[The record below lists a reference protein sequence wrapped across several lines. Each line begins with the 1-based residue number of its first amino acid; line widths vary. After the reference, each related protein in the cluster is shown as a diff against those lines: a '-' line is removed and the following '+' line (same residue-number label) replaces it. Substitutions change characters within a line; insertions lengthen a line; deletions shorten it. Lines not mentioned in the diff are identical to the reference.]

1 MLRRILPHVAIVLSN
16 MYIVFYLIDRVNS
29 AMSFIDNK
37 LTKALLVLLSLV
49 STFNAALL
57 IRDAQKRAARE
68 QARVPG
74 TASRPRTVP
83 RRPKHERAPQRGAA
97 DPAHPCKPP
106 PHPLWLSSL

>member
-37 LTKALLVLLSLV
+37 LTKALLVLLSLA

-68 QARVPG
+68 QARAREQLHDREPARAVRS
-74 TASRPRTVP
+74 ASAPRSAAPQTRPIP
-83 RRPKHERAPQRGAA
+83 ANRRPTRFG
-97 DPAHPCKPP
+97 
-106 PHPLWLSSL
+106 